1 MADESVP
8 RCDDFRASCEIAV
21 RFRDLD
27 AMGHVNNAVYATY
40 FEIARTHYVGALG
53 HLRPG
58 DHRVADWFSFILL
71 DVYCRFLEPVG
82 FGDRLHVW
90 IRTSRIGTT
99 SFDFEY
105 LVTSERSGRAV
116 AHGRSTQVYYDYG
129 GHRAVPIPEDVRA
142 AIVSLDGPESSR

>member
-1 MADESVP
+1 MTDERLP
-8 RCDDFRASCEIAV
+8 RPDDFRTGCEVDV

-40 FEIARTHYVGALG
+40 FEIARMHYVQALCQ
-53 HLRPG
+53 LASDEPG
-58 DHRVADWFSFILL
+58 FAECFSFILL

-82 FGDRLHVW
+82 FGDRLRVW

-105 LVTSERSGRAV
+105 LVTSDRTGRAV
-116 AHGRSTQVYYDYG
+116 AYGRSTQVYYDYG
-129 GHRAVPIPEDVRA
+129 AHRAVPIPNDVRH
-142 AIVSLDGPESSR
+142 AIVSFDDPETA

>member
-1 MADESVP
+1 MTDERLP
-8 RCDDFRASCEIAV
+8 RRDEFRTSCEIAV

-40 FEIARTHYVGALG
+40 FEVARTYYVQALG
-53 HLRPG
+53 HLESDEPG
-58 DHRVADWFSFILL
+58 FADCFSFILL

-82 FGDRLHVW
+82 FGDRLRVW

-105 LVTSERSGRAV
+105 LVTSERTERPV
-116 AHGRSTQVYYDYG
+116 AYGRSTQVYYDYDEG
-129 GHRAVPIPEDVRA
+129 RAVPIPDDVRH
-142 AIVSLDGPESSR
+142 AIVSLDDPERT